1 MAQAPSTG
9 GKPAATAKPADTD
22 DIQKQLAT
30 LQADVSELTK
40 VVGDFGKSQSS
51 RFQAAAKDKAD
62 KLRHDAE
69 AQYHKAE
76 AQLHDSY
83 AKAEA
88 AVRENP
94 GMALGIAAGV
104 GFIVGLLAS
113 RR

>member
-1 MAQAPSTG
+1 MKST
-9 GKPAATAKPADTD
+9 DTD
-22 DIQKQLAT
+22 DIQKQLSA
-30 LQADVSELTK
+30 LQADMSELTK
-40 VVGDFGKSQSS
+40 LVGDYGKSQGS
-51 RFQAAAKDKAD
+51 RFQAAAKDTVD

-76 AQLHDSY
+76 AQMHDSY
-83 AKAEA
+83 AKAEQ

-104 GFIVGLLAS
+104 GFVVGLLAS